1 MVQFWLD
8 NLSYLISTQNF
19 NFNNVS
25 SSDKKIQMLNITAII
40 SLIVG
45 LVLVFVK
52 KKAIYFGISIVIM
65 SLTILINSKISTF
78 TSVSKLDTAF
88 DTGAYLIKDTSN
100 SDGLNNMLY
109 INQAQNFNKGDVISL
124 SYNDNILETNIVS
137 DIKYTTDTN
146 IPILILLKPLK
157 GSYPMYT
164 KILKTSDTAPGVIS
178 PPDGNVSIGDNVGTS
193 DPTKITMQSYPK
205 FGLPNQNKFDWNLE
219 QSEMVPGEKD
229 NYPYQGQPYGSLK
242 CRDST
247 LNNPMG
253 TINVT
258 EYDSAPTMFGTC
270 NIAESTDGR
279 LNDSIMTE
287 NQEATVSQRV
297 NDLLFHKG
305 NSQMMFSPV
314 PVDTLPDNREAFA
327 NFCYNEPTNMVN
339 VKYASIFV
347 NDPDKYKL
355 VSKLARATGSE
366 GGGAGGGGGRP

>member
-1 MVQFWLD
+1 MVKFWLD
-8 NLSYLISTQNF
+8 DLSYFISTQNF
-19 NFNNVS
+19 NFNKVS
-25 SSDKKIQMLNITAII
+25 PSDKKIQMLNITAMV

-45 LVLVFVK
+45 LILVFVK
-52 KKAIYFGISIVIM
+52 KKAIFFGISIVIM

-78 TSVSKLDTAF
+78 ASVSKLDTAF

-137 DIKYTTDTN
+137 DLKYTTDTN

-164 KILKTSDTAPGVIS
+164 KILKTSDTAPGIIS
-178 PPDGNVSIGDNVGTS
+178 PPDGNVSIGNNVGTS
-193 DPTKITMQSYPK
+193 DPTKIAMQNYPK

-258 EYDSAPTMFGTC
+258 EYDSPPTMFGTC
-270 NIAESTDGR
+270 NIAESTDGI

-339 VKYASIFV
+339 AKYASIFV

-355 VSKLARATGSE
+355 VAKLARATGTE
-366 GGGAGGGGGRP
+366 NGGGGGGGGRP